1 MNFSKRSRYGLRA
14 LIDLAMYGKDGCIQL
29 NEIAKRNQIPEK
41 YLEQIFASLRKA
53 GILKSVKGKLGG
65 YQLAADPEQITAADI
80 IVVLDGNYFLED
92 EERKVDEPYMA
103 SSAAIEECIIK
114 PVNEQTQAL
123 LKKITLQ
130 ILVDATDKIYNSQG
144 DMYYI

>member
-130 ILVDATDKIYNSQG
+130 TLVDETDKIYNSQA